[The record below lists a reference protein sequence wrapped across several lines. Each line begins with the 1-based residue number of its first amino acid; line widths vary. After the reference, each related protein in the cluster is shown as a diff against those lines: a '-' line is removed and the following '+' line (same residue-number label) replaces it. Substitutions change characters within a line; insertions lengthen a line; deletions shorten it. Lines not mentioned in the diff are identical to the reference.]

1 MPKKRKTYSHRLIC
15 FDIETTHFKDDFDRD
30 NLITWH
36 WQAMTQDGPDDEP
49 IYYTW
54 TSWPACLAGLLDLCE
69 GKPSI
74 CFVHNLSYETE
85 AIIRNLGEHEISE
98 VFATD
103 THKMLKFTLDG
114 LLEFRCS
121 YYLTNKSLALCG
133 KDVGLEKLEMDY
145 QKERYPGE
153 DLTPKEESYCR
164 RDVEIMIKK
173 IRQLE
178 NQEGMSFW
186 EFPLTNTAFLRVE
199 CRKEMR
205 KNPENRKWFKRM
217 RMNADEYLLSKDAF
231 SGGYTHANYLYV
243 GKPVPGVD
251 SFDFGSAYPFAMLV
265 HKYPSGGWHWVKPEK
280 VTWKDISFILRPDS
294 DLCFIGEFTFT
305 NPGGKVVSKTSN
317 TYLSASKCDT
327 RRWIEDEHGN
337 RRIVDDVILDNGRV
351 QSATQINAVLTNLDF
366 QLIMETYTVKAVKVK
381 RFMWAKTGYLP
392 DELLHCM
399 LKYYERKQNLKG
411 VEGEEDNYMKAKNR
425 VNSFYGM
432 MVTALLHD
440 AIELNDT
447 EWKRVFLDYADKN
460 AINEQLNTYYNSYN
474 SFLPY
479 QVGIFVPNYTRF
491 HLWHDI
497 IIPNDKR
504 VVYCDTDSA
513 KVVDMEKCLPSIAK
527 YNDWARGVRQGRL
540 KMLGYENDFPDLGIF
555 DHETADG
562 AYQGFCTWGAKKYL
576 VKDHTGVF
584 KMTVAGLS
592 KKAVS
597 VISDWTDFIPGTIFG
612 PDVSG
617 RTVSRYVDNPEN
629 QWGDGGGCWIENT
642 TYRLSVS
649 DSFEI
654 LLSERDGLT
663 LEEWEEQNSDL
674 YLTKTER
681 YHLARP
687 ERENFNIDLDIIK
700 EKRNLYKVKL

>member
-1 MPKKRKTYSHRLIC
+1 MSRTRGKNYQNRLIC

-30 NLITWH
+30 ILLTWH
-36 WQAMTQDGPDDEP
+36 WQAMVQDAPDEEP

-54 TSWPACLAGLLDLCE
+54 DSWRACLAGLLDFCQ
-69 GKPSI
+69 GKPTL

-103 THKMLKFTLDG
+103 RHKMLKFTLDG

-133 KDVGLEKLEMDY
+133 KDAGLEKLDMDY
-145 QKERYPGE
+145 QEIRLPGQKI
-153 DLTPKEESYCR
+153 PKEDEEYCR

-178 NQEGMSFW
+178 IQEGMPFTK
-186 EFPLTNTAFLRVE
+186 FPLTNTAFLRQE
-199 CRKEMR
+199 CRAEM
-205 KNPENRKWFKRM
+205 KQNPENRKLFKRL
-217 RMNADEYLLSKDAF
+217 RMNADQYLLCKDGF
-231 SGGYTHANYLYV
+231 SGGYTHANYMYV
-243 GKPVPGVD
+243 GKVVEKVH

-265 HKYPSGGWHWVKPEK
+265 HMYPMGAWHWIAPEK
-280 VTWKDISFILRPDS
+280 VTWKDISFMLRPDS
-294 DLCFIGEFTFT
+294 NLCFIGDFELW
-305 NPGGKVVSKTSN
+305 GADGKKVVSKTAN
-317 TYLSASKCDT
+317 TYLSSSKCVCTKDL
-327 RRWIEDEHGN
+327 
-337 RRIVDDVILDNGRV
+337 VLDNGRV
-351 QSATQINAVLTNLDF
+351 QSATMINTVLTSLDL
-366 QLIMETYTVKAVKVK
+366 QIVLEAYTVKRIVVR
-381 RFMWAKTGYLP
+381 RFMWAKMGYLP
-392 DELLHCM
+392 DELVRCM
-399 LKYYERKQNLKG
+399 LKYYERKQTLKG
-411 VEGEEDNYMKAKNR
+411 VENEEDNYMKAKNR

-432 MVTALLHD
+432 LVTALLHD
-440 AIELNDT
+440 AIELEDT
-447 EWKRVFLDYADKN
+447 EWKRVFLDYSDKDAVN
-460 AINEQLNTYYNSYN
+460 DQLAKYYNSWN
-474 SFLPY
+474 SFLAY
-479 QVGIFVPNYTRF
+479 QWGVFVPAWTRF

-504 VVYCDTDSA
+504 VIYCDTDSA
-513 KVVDMEKCLPSIAK
+513 KVVDMKKCLPSIAK
-527 YNDWARGVRQGRL
+527 YNEWAKGVRQERL

-562 AYQGFCTWGAKKYL
+562 AYLGFCTWGAKKYL

-592 KKAVS
+592 KKAVC
-597 VISDWTDFIPGTIFG
+597 VISDWSDFIPGTIFG

-629 QWGDGGGCWIENT
+629 EWNDGGGCWIENT

-654 LLSERDGLT
+654 LLSERDGIT
-663 LEEWEEQNSDL
+663 LEEWEERNSDL
-674 YLTKTER
+674 YLTKTGR

-687 ERENFNIDLDIIK
+687 EREDFDIDLDIIK